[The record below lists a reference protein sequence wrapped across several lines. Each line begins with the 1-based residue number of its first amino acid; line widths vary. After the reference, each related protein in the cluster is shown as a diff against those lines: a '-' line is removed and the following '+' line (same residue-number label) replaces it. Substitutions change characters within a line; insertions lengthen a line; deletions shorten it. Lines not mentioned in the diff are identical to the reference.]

1 MPKRSKPSYSFPSS
15 SSATPEN
22 SSAPHSRES
31 ELGLLGCMVLKNEI
45 IPEVLCVLE
54 DESFYMESTQIVF
67 AHLKKVWE
75 RDKLV
80 DLVMLKDSIG
90 TELESIG
97 GVEFLAGIVEAV
109 PNTASWLAYTKVIAR
124 KALQREQADAA
135 RKILEAID
143 EDAEEGEIYKLA
155 DTIKKAVGR
164 EEGKDIE
171 TVVQDGIH
179 IMDEVRNTGR
189 EMSWGWEEI
198 DRSVGGLRR
207 KTTYV
212 LGAKTSQGKTTVAS
226 NLVVN
231 ALNQGKRVLMCVLE
245 NPDQVSLRLA
255 AIDSEMPLGWF
266 LKPEQI
272 SEDNFKL
279 AKESLKSLER
289 WEGRLKVVGATP
301 LPLLKSIAEKF
312 KPDIVILDYLQ
323 KYAARYC
330 NGKQGTKAA
339 EVGRAASDFGDI
351 AIDCN
356 AAGVLLSQ
364 VSRRMEAE
372 KGRKPA
378 LEDLKESGDIENYA
392 DVVMMLYWP
401 WRDTRN
407 EKKDP
412 LLYEIDIAKNK
423 LGPPS
428 ISVSLK
434 INPETLKITPWKE
447 EQVVKA
453 RRTNVE
459 EHNPA
464 PTGGGSK
471 DGGGRKRR
479 TKSVRTEGLG
489 ATTKKGDGSDTG
501 NGERTD
507 ETDGTQGS
515 SGTDLSGNV
524 QDKCARLSE
533 GA

>member
-1 MPKRSKPSYSFPSS
+1 MPKRTKPSYYPSS
-15 SSATPEN
+15 SSATPETTR
-22 SSAPHSRES
+22 SAPHSRES
-31 ELGLLGCMVLKNEI
+31 ELGLLGCMVLKNDI
-45 IPEVLCVLE
+45 IPEVLCSL
-54 DESFYMESTQIVF
+54 DEEAFYMESTKLVF
-67 AHLKKVWE
+67 THLKKVWD
-75 RDKLV
+75 RDRLV
-80 DLVMLKDSIG
+80 DLIMLKDSIG
-90 TELESIG
+90 SELETIG
-97 GVEFLAGIVEAV
+97 GVEFLASLIEAV
-109 PNTASWLAYTKVIAR
+109 PNTASWKAYTKVVAR
-124 KALQREQADAA
+124 KSLQREQVDAA
-135 RKILEAID
+135 TKIIEAID
-143 EDAEEGEIYKLA
+143 DDAEEDEVYKLA
-155 DTIKKAVGR
+155 DTIKRAVSR
-164 EEGKDIE
+164 EDGKDID
-171 TVVQDGIH
+171 TVVNDGLQ
-179 IMDEVRNTGR
+179 IMDDVRNTGR

-198 DRSVGGLRR
+198 DRNVGGLRR

-231 ALNQGKRVLMCVLE
+231 ALNSGKKVLMCVLE

-255 AIDSEMPLGWF
+255 AIDSDMPLGWF

-272 SEDNFKL
+272 SDSNFAL
-279 AKESLKSLER
+279 AKKSLNNLQR

-330 NGKQGTKAA
+330 NGKQGTKAS

-423 LGPPS
+423 LGPPA

-434 INPETLKITPWKE
+434 INPETLRITAWKE
-447 EQVVKA
+447 EKVVNQTK
-453 RRTNVE
+453 
-459 EHNPA
+459 
-464 PTGGGSK
+464 TGGGSSTAGGK
-471 DGGGRKRR
+471 SGGGSTKRKRGTVR
-479 TKSVRTEGLG
+479 TKAVSDSTPE
-489 ATTKKGDGSDTG
+489 GDGKDSGD
-501 NGERTD
+501 GERTD
-507 ETDGTQGS
+507 ETNGNEGDTGVDIQG
-515 SGTDLSGNV
+515 GV
-524 QDKCARLSE
+524 QDRCA
-533 GA
+533 